1 MSDKILWSDESN
13 FHLFGSRR
21 QFVRKR
27 SNEKLHKGCVA
38 KTKKY
43 GGDHILVWGCFSRKG
58 VGILRCITGNLNSDG
73 YLELLQTAMLPS
85 ARTMFPDG
93 DFIYQQDGAPCHR
106 LASVRK
112 WFNDHDISVLDWPAQ
127 SPDISPIENLW
138 SILKHRVRHQKP
150 KTLDKL

>member
-93 DFIYQQDGAPCHR
+93 DFIYQQDSAIAIDQHLSESG
-106 LASVRK
+106 LMITTSVFWTGLPK
-112 WFNDHDISVLDWPAQ
+112 ALTSHQ
-127 SPDISPIENLW
+127 
-138 SILKHRVRHQKP
+138 LKICGVF
-150 KTLDKL
+150 